1 MPEDPPKTFWGANI
15 GTALVIGT
23 MLVTI
28 GINYQ
33 SLVSA
38 NERHDK
44 AIEALGGELR
54 ASISLGTAGSHADLE
69 GLRTDF
75 EKYVADHAATGR
87 ERLQANTEAQTRL
100 GTQIGAVAKDVNDN
114 ARKLDQH
121 EFRITNTEAQQNRL
135 NNALERLSSK
145 IESLDRN
152 VALLVDRLGIKPA
165 NDIAPEKQP

>member
-1 MPEDPPKTFWGANI
+1 MPEDPPKTLWGANI

-23 MLVTI
+23 MLVSI

-38 NERHDK
+38 NERHEK
-44 AIEALGGELR
+44 AIDAITTEFR
-54 ASISLGTAGSHADLE
+54 ASIALGTAGAHADVEAVRNDL
-69 GLRTDF
+69 
-75 EKYVADHAATGR
+75 EKYITDHAAAGR

-100 GTQIGAVAKDVNDN
+100 STQIGAVAKDVNDN
-114 ARKLDQH
+114 SRKLDQH

-135 NNALERLSSK
+135 NAALERLGAK

-152 VALLVDRLGIKPA
+152 VLLLVDRLGIKPA
-165 NDIAPEKQP
+165 NDIPPEKQP